1 MEENRMESQRDVIII
16 GGGPAGLAAAL
27 YASRAGL
34 STLVLESQVPGGQI
48 ATTDQVENYPG
59 VGPTTGP
66 ELAQGLLE
74 DALRFGAQLR
84 SEEVEDIEIQSP
96 FRVKTPGG
104 HHEGRALIV
113 ATGARPMTIG
123 VPGEDRLRG
132 KGVSYCATCDAAFF
146 RGEDIAVVGGGNSAI
161 QEALFLARI
170 ARKVT
175 VIHRRDQLRAV
186 RRLADRARETEN
198 IEFVWDTVVSEMR
211 GDNQLEGLR
220 LQNVK
225 TGEHTDLSVQGLFVY
240 VGTFPNTE
248 FLPPEIRRDDRGYL
262 PVDENLMTS
271 VPGIFAA
278 GDVRPK
284 KLRQVV
290 TATGDGA
297 EAATAALE
305 YLEGM

>member
-1 MEENRMESQRDVIII
+1 MESQRDVIII

-123 VPGEDRLRG
+123 VSGEDRLRG

-146 RGEDIAVVGGGNSAI
+146 RGEDVAVLGGGNSAI

-170 ARKVT
+170 ARTVT

-211 GDNQLEGLR
+211 GENQLEGLR

-240 VGTFPNTE
+240 AGTFPNTE